1 MVMVKGAAKLRRGEV
16 YWVNLDPTVGSE
28 IRKTRPALVISP
40 DDMNAVL
47 PRVIVAPITSKGQ
60 PLGCRPEVELQGRPA
75 RILLDQIRCVD
86 KIRLT
91 GKLGE
96 IDAALWHP
104 VLLQM
109 LA

>member
-1 MVMVKGAAKLRRGEV
+1 MVVVKGSSKVRRGDV

-28 IRKTRPALVISP
+28 IQKTRPALVISP

-60 PLGCRPEVELQGRPA
+60 PLGCRPQVEFQGRSA

-96 IDAALWHP
+96 IDSAQWHP
-104 VLLQM
+104 VLMQM